1 MLGSIFVF
9 FYLFVFRMISPVH
22 FYNEFLFNTNKI
34 NDVIPDDV
42 LSVEFDGR
50 CRIIFSV
57 ISSHNNP
64 PPLGEGRGGG
74 YLFSSLWIP

>member
-42 LSVEFDGR
+42 LSVEFDG
-50 CRIIFSV
+50 
-57 ISSHNNP
+57 
-64 PPLGEGRGGG
+64 
-74 YLFSSLWIP
+74 